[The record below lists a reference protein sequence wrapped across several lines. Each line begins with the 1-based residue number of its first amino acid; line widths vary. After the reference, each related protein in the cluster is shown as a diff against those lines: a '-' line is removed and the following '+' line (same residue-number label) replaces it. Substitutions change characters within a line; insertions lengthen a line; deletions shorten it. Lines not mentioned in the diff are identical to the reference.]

1 MVFRAPECRAL
12 FGGPENLLFLAKVG
26 LHLEDTESPSMKEKT
41 YKLAHLDRK
50 KLLVAARKALIAADA
65 HYYAWTPEEQE
76 RFRATTGENAICRI
90 QCVLLDDLLDIKCR
104 TDEVDE
110 AWKNVPLTDLNQLNW
125 ARLLTAG
132 VGEDYIYLNECM
144 AEGKTL
150 LDFPTLYDYDYADY
164 LFQEEARNR
173 DFPDY
178 GGIAYY
184 AYQHPSWV
192 RLLIQEQFY
201 YATFTSLAT
210 YTLDEIESAGEEII
224 QQLIPHEYVDGK
236 NHGKQEQG
244 GFLWDVKIDAQ
255 AGQEAQLDEL
265 RSRWYGYQRERWLAL
280 SESNVQRPP
289 AVYVHDKDWDDDPH
303 RFFIFNNERTLKQIR
318 WRQFLSDCNS
328 LVADY
333 AEVEKLLAGEIE
345 QANLWL
351 VENYQDIQE
360 NFDPKVVKLRK
371 KRKIILTES
380 ALDDLS
386 KMDADKE

>member
-1 MVFRAPECRAL
+1 
-12 FGGPENLLFLAKVG
+12 
-26 LHLEDTESPSMKEKT
+26 MKEKP
-41 YKLAHLDRK
+41 YKLAYKERQ
-50 KLLVAARKALIAADA
+50 KLMVAARKALIAADA
-65 HYYAWTPEEQE
+65 HYYAWTPQEQE
-76 RFRATTGENAICRI
+76 CFRATMGEDASRRI

-104 TDEVDE
+104 SDEVDE
-110 AWKNVPLTDLNQLNW
+110 AWKNVSLTDLNQLNW

-132 VGEDYIYLNECM
+132 IGEDYIYLNESM

-164 LFQEEARNR
+164 VFQEEARKR

-178 GGIAYY
+178 KGIEYY

-210 YTLDEIESAGEEII
+210 YVLDEVESAGDEII
-224 QQLIPHEYVDGK
+224 RQLIPHEYVDGK
-236 NHGKQEQG
+236 NHGKQDKG
-244 GFLWDVKIDAQ
+244 GFLWDVNIDA

-280 SESNVQRPP
+280 SESNVQRHS

-303 RFFIFNNERTLKQIR
+303 RFFVFTNERTLKQIR
-318 WRQFLSDCNS
+318 WRHFLSDCNS
-328 LVADY
+328 RVADY
-333 AEVEKLLAGEIE
+333 AEVEKFLAEEIDR
-345 QANLWL
+345 ANAWL
-351 VENYQDIQE
+351 VENHQDIQE
-360 NFDPKVVKLRK
+360 NFDPKVVKLKK

-386 KMDADKE
+386 KIDTDKE